1 MEAPMLQPDKTVL
14 LLIDIQG
21 KLAELMYEK
30 ELLYQNLRRLIAGA
44 QTLSLPVI
52 WLEQIPEKMGPTI
65 QEVRELLTA
74 EQPISKKSFS
84 CCGEP
89 LFNSRLDATGRKQ
102 VLIAGIETHV
112 CVYQTAADLVTT
124 GYETHV
130 VADASSSRTLS
141 NKTIG
146 LEKIRDAGAHVTSV
160 ETTLFEMM
168 RTSEHQFFKEILKI
182 VR

>member
-1 MEAPMLQPDKTVL
+1 MLQPDKTIL

-30 ELLYQNLRRLIAGA
+30 DLLYQSLHRLITGA
-44 QTLSLPVI
+44 QALSLPVL
-52 WLEQIPEKMGPTI
+52 WMEQIPEKMGPTI
-65 QEVRELLTA
+65 QQVRELLTS

-89 LFNSRLDATGRKQ
+89 IFNSKLGASGRKQ

-112 CVYQTAADLVTT
+112 CVYQTASDLVLA

-130 VADASSSRTLS
+130 VADAVSSRTFA
-141 NKTIG
+141 NKQIG
-146 LEKIRDAGAHVTSV
+146 LDKLKSAGAQVTSV

-168 RTSEHQFFKEILKI
+168 RTAEHKAFKDILKI